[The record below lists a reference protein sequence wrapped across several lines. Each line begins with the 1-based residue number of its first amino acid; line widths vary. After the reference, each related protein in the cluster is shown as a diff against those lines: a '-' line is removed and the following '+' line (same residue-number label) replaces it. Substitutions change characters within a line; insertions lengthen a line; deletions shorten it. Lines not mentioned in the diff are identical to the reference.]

1 MNNLKRWSICAV
13 LFFICFLILRSLGS
27 NKPIMEGFGHG
38 GFGHGRMGHGGFGRG
53 GGYGRGIGR
62 GYNGYGYGGG
72 YLDASPLY
80 IYNDSDYNYDYDY
93 DFRPPYLRRYIPVV
107 SYY

>member
-1 MNNLKRWSICAV
+1 MDNLKRWSICAV

-27 NKPIMEGFGHG
+27 NKPIMEGFGRG
-38 GFGHGRMGHGGFGRG
+38 MGH
-53 GGYGRGIGR
+53 GYGRG
-62 GYNGYGYGGG
+62 
-72 YLDASPLY
+72 YLFSSPLY
-80 IYNDSDYNYDYDY
+80 IYDDVDY

>member
-27 NKPIMEGFGHG
+27 NKPIMEGFG
-38 GFGHGRMGHGGFGRG
+38 RG
-53 GGYGRGIGR
+53 GGFSYG
-62 GYNGYGYGGG
+62 
-72 YLDASPLY
+72 
-80 IYNDSDYNYDYDY
+80 Y

>member
-1 MNNLKRWSICAV
+1 MDNLKRWSVCAV

-27 NKPIMEGFGHG
+27 NKPIMEGFGRG
-38 GFGHGRMGHGGFGRG
+38 GMGH
-53 GGYGRGIGR
+53 GYGRGI
-62 GYNGYGYGGG
+62 GYGGG

-80 IYNDSDYNYDYDY
+80 IYNNDYNYDNY

>member
-13 LFFICFLILRSLGS
+13 LFLICFFILRSLGT
-27 NKPIMEGFGHG
+27 NKPIMEGFGRG
-38 GFGHGRMGHGGFGRG
+38 MGHGGGMG
-53 GGYGRGIGR
+53 HGYGR
-62 GYNGYGYGGG
+62 GYGYGGG
-72 YLDASPLY
+72 ALFSSPLY
-80 IYNDSDYNYDYDY
+80 IYNDDDYDY